1 VLALTMRSSPPPT
14 LHSAGRAIAPRS
26 CPAGQP
32 RPAAFPR
39 GARRAADQ
47 AGPAQADLDPD
58 HRISSCNCIRHCMTM
73 SLQMLSQL
81 HLRLDGQAR
90 RMG

>member
-32 RPAAFPR
+32 VRQRSLGVPGVLPTKPDRHKPTWIPITAYLHATVFVIAWWCLCR
-39 GARRAADQ
+39 CYRNCTCGWTARRGGWA
-47 AGPAQADLDPD
+47 
-58 HRISSCNCIRHCMTM
+58 
-73 SLQMLSQL
+73 
-81 HLRLDGQAR
+81 
-90 RMG
+90 